1 MKLKFAGGV
10 LATLSVA
17 AVSLAGVLASS
28 ETAAQAPV
36 TMGVDTDPTGN
47 TATSLGPIDS
57 CVSVSTG
64 DTFEVDLFITDV
76 ADLVAWE
83 AYFEYDMTVVNVVKR
98 NVMMFEAAEPKSR
111 VFDLSEAL
119 PDIEGHYRMTV
130 ADIAEPP
137 APESGSGT
145 LGRLTLK
152 AVGPGV
158 SPANILVIDIDSDGK
173 RDGGPFLT
181 SAAGEPIGDV
191 DGNGVFD
198 GPISNA
204 QIAVDTA
211 CPATTA
217 SPAPTEPVAS
227 PSPTAPVASPS
238 PTSPVASPSPTPSA
252 PASPEATATPIRTP
266 TVTPPPASPTAP
278 AAEDGASASG
288 GGPPWLVVGAAG
300 GAAALAALAAGG
312 AALVYARRRSLR

>member
-17 AVSLAGVLASS
+17 AVSLAAVLASS

-181 SAAGEPIGDV
+181 DAAGKPIGDV

-204 QIAVDTA
+204 QIAVDTT
-211 CPATTA
+211 CLATTA
-217 SPAPTEPVAS
+217 SPSPTTPVAS
-227 PSPTAPVASPS
+227 PSPTA
-238 PTSPVASPSPTPSA
+238 PVASPSPTPSA

-266 TVTPPPASPTAP
+266 TATPPPASATAP
-278 AAEDGASASG
+278 APEDEGSASS
-288 GGPPWLVVGAAG
+288 GGPPWLVVAA
-300 GAAALAALAAGG
+300 GAAALAALAVGG
-312 AALVYARRRSLR
+312 AALVYVRRRSFR

>member
-1 MKLKFAGGV
+1 MKMTFAGGV
-10 LATLSVA
+10 LAGLLLA
-17 AVSLAGVLASS
+17 AAASLAAVLASG

-36 TMGVDTDPTGN
+36 TMGVDADPTGN
-47 TATSLGPIDS
+47 TATSLGPTDP

-83 AYFEYDMTVVNVVKR
+83 AYFEYDMTVVNVVGR
-98 NVMMFEAAEPKSR
+98 DVMMFEAADPRSR

-119 PDIEGHYRMTV
+119 PDIDGRYRMSI
-130 ADIAEPP
+130 ADFAEPP

-152 AVGPGV
+152 AVGAGI
-158 SPANILVIDIDSDGK
+158 SPANILVLDIDSDGK
-173 RDGGPFLT
+173 RDAGPFLT
-181 SAAGEPIGDV
+181 SAATGEPIGDV

-198 GPISNA
+198 GPISQA

-217 SPAPTEPVAS
+217 SPSPTTPVAS
-227 PSPTAPVASPS
+227 PSPTG
-238 PTSPVASPSPTPSA
+238 PVASPSPTPST
-252 PASPEATATPIRTP
+252 PATPEATATPTRTP
-266 TVTPPPASPTAP
+266 TATPPPASPTANAP
-278 AAEDGASASG
+278 GDEGSASG
-288 GGPPWLVVGAAG
+288 GGPPWLIVAAAG
-300 GAAALAALAAGG
+300 SVAALAALAAGG
-312 AALVYARRRSLR
+312 AALLYVRRRSFR